1 MLATTVTENKL
12 DPYFG
17 EEKGNSPPVLRDT
30 VAPEAPSGQM
40 GASAGGFHPG
50 YRVIGAVV
58 LVLLAIVLLPFIFGK
73 RELRDT
79 TRVAPEGES
88 DTQVVVTDIGRGS
101 GSGKER
107 EGIPPPISPVAFPP
121 DIVTSPEVVAE
132 GASPEKAGAEPQNAK
147 APAEKTTAD
156 ASPPRTAPAAGKNWY
171 VQMGVFAQ
179 ASNAERLRD
188 QLNKAG
194 FDTVS
199 IESADGGRKRVRV
212 GPYDDASHAKTAL
225 ATIERKTGLRGVV
238 REFQ

>member
-1 MLATTVTENKL
+1 MTENKL

-17 EEKGNSPPVLRDT
+17 EERSDAPPVLRDT
-30 VAPEAPSGQM
+30 VAPEASST
-40 GASAGGFHPG
+40 SARGFSPG

-58 LVLLAIVLLPFIFGK
+58 LVLLAIVLLPFIFSK

-88 DTQVVVTDIGRGS
+88 DTQLVVTDVGRGS
-101 GSGKER
+101 ASSKER

-121 DIVTSPEVVAE
+121 DIVTAPEVVSE
-132 GASPEKAGAEPQNAK
+132 SASPAKPDKAAPSDK
-147 APAEKTTAD
+147 ATAEKSTAA
-156 ASPPRTAPAAGKNWY
+156 ASSVIPAPPAGKSWY

-212 GPYDDASHAKTAL
+212 GPYDDAGRARTAL
-225 ATIERKTGLRGVV
+225 ATIERRTGLRGVV
-238 REFQ
+238 RELR

>member
-1 MLATTVTENKL
+1 MLAATVTENKL

-17 EEKGNSPPVLRDT
+17 EEKVGAPPVLRDT
-30 VAPEAPSGQM
+30 VAPTPSAP
-40 GASAGGFHPG
+40 AGGFNPG

-88 DTQVVVTDIGRGS
+88 DTQVVVTDVGRGS
-101 GSGKER
+101 GGGKER

-121 DIVTSPEVVAE
+121 DIVTSPEVVSAP
-132 GASPEKAGAEPQNAK
+132 PEKPDAGSLNAK
-147 APAEKTTAD
+147 APAEKSAAD
-156 ASPPRTAPAAGKNWY
+156 ASPPKQVPAAAKSWY

-179 ASNAERLRD
+179 TSNAERLRD

-238 REFQ
+238 REFP